1 MLDRIGITATSLC
14 ALHCILLPVLLPFLP
29 LLGLSFLASHEWE
42 HVFLLMT
49 AVLGTVALFSGYKRY
64 HKRLYPFFM
73 LYLGV
78 ALYWIKHDY
87 SEAVEAYFIIG
98 GAILIIAAHFINI
111 KLCNLSRQSSPH
123 NQLSECNSKMCRD
136 AACSTDGTK

>member
-42 HVFLLMT
+42 HIFLFLT
-49 AVLGTVALFSGYKRY
+49 AVLGTVALLSGYKRY
-64 HKRLYPFFM
+64 HKRLYPFYL
-73 LYLGV
+73 LYLGI

-87 SEAVEAYFIIG
+87 SAAVETYFIVAG
-98 GAILIIAAHFINI
+98 GSLIVAAHFVNI
-111 KLCNLSRQSSPH
+111 KLCNVFKSNGYKQCD
-123 NQLSECNSKMCRD
+123 EDCNSSK
-136 AACSTDGTK
+136 A